1 MQQNLDTAQ
10 TDYVALETTRE
21 DHANGPAAG
30 LGVIGMLR
38 LVLSRWKGIVAG
50 GVLAGGLGFGGAMLI
65 PPTYLAQAMIMP
77 PQQQQNIASAAMS
90 SLGAL
95 AGLTGGLGVK
105 NTADQYVALMLS
117 TSVSDR
123 IIERFKL
130 QQVYDE
136 DYRVDARKELME
148 NVSISVGKKD
158 GLITVDVEDRSPARA
173 AEMANAYIEE
183 LRHMTNTLAVSEAQR
198 RRQFF
203 EQKLEETKGRL
214 AEAQAALQ
222 GSGFSAGVLMAEP
235 RAAAD
240 GYARLRSEAVAAEV
254 KLQAMR
260 KMLTDDA
267 QEVIQQKA
275 LLAALR
281 GELGQLEQKEPAR
294 GTADYINRYREYK
307 YQETLFDLYAKQ
319 FELARADEGRE
330 GALIQVVDV
339 ATAPE
344 KRHKP
349 KRALIALAAG
359 VLVGMLL
366 SARAVALGLPP
377 RVKG

>member
-10 TDYVALETTRE
+10 TDYVALETIRE
-21 DHANGPAAG
+21 DHANAHAHQG
-30 LGVIGMLR
+30 LGVIGLLR
-38 LVLSRWKGIVAG
+38 LVLGRWKGIVAG
-50 GVLAGGLGFGGAMLI
+50 GVMAGGLGFGGAMLV

-77 PQQQQNIASAAMS
+77 PQQQNIASAAMS

-95 AGLTGGLGVK
+95 AGLTGGLGAK

-123 IIERFKL
+123 IIDRFKL

-136 DYRVDARKELME
+136 DYRVDARKKLME
-148 NVSISVGKKD
+148 NVSIAVGKKD

-349 KRALIALAAG
+349 KRSLIALAAG
-359 VLVGMLL
+359 VLAGLIL
-366 SARAVALGLPP
+366 SVRAVALGLPP
-377 RVKG
+377 RAKG